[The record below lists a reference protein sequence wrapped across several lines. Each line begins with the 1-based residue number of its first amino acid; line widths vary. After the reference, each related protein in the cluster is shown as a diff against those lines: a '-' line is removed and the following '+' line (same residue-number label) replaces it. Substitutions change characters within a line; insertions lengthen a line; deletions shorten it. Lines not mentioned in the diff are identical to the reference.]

1 MVMIWTW
8 NVREIYICFWCH
20 AMTDSSLSW
29 RISSQYKEWTLALRV
44 FRQEFTNNYL
54 LTWSRLY
61 CSLVIDLVS
70 VHIEAAFDLPVKAS
84 RVASCLWFLD
94 GQQWRAAL
102 TVPIQF
108 DHFTR
113 NFRANVNI
121 SITAQ
126 CLPRRQDRTSTES
139 LSLWNKSGQSTKP
152 SAYLLF
158 DYLNW
163 NISITIISWSCGN
176 WLYSSYS

>member
-20 AMTDSSLSW
+20 SMTDSSLSW
-29 RISSQYKEWTLALRV
+29 RMSSQYKEWTLALRV

-94 GQQWRAAL
+94 GQQWRRL
-102 TVPIQF
+102 K
-108 DHFTR
+108 
-113 NFRANVNI
+113 FRSN
-121 SITAQ
+121 SITLRVISGPMSIFQ
-126 CLPRRQDRTSTES
+126 LQLNVFRGDKIGRPLRV
-139 LSLWNKSGQSTKP
+139 SLWNKSGQSTKP

-163 NISITIISWSCGN
+163 NISITIIGWSCGN